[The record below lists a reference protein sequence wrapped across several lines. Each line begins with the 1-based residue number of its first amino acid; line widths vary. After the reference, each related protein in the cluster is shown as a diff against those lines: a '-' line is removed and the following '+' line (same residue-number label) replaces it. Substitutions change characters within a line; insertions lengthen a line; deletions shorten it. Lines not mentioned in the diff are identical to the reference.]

1 MRLSM
6 RMKQIIDLVEPCK
19 TVADIGCDHGYV
31 AIDLIE
37 KGLADTVI
45 AMDVRKGPLSRAME
59 HISQAGLTS
68 RIPCRLSDGLEQLQ
82 PGEAETLIMAGM
94 GGLLITGIL
103 ERGKEKRKRTETLI
117 LQPQSD
123 IPEVR
128 RYLHNDGYQ
137 IQREEMLE
145 EDGKYYIVI
154 QGKPGRESYDKEIYY
169 QYGKNLL
176 DRHSDILYQYL
187 QKEERLYAEIAEQL
201 KGQRGEGAEKRLQE
215 LAQQMEWNWEAQKV
229 YEVKRDY

>member
-6 RMKQIIDLVEPCK
+6 RMRQIIELVEPCG

-37 KGLADTVI
+37 KGQVDTVI
-45 AMDVRKGPLSRAME
+45 AMDVRQGPLSRAME
-59 HISQAGLTS
+59 NISQAGLTS
-68 RIPCRLSDGLEQLQ
+68 RIQCRLSDGLEQLKK
-82 PGEAETLIMAGM
+82 GEADTLIMAGM

-103 ERGKEKRKRTETLI
+103 ERGKEKRKKTETLI

-154 QGKPGRESYDKEIYY
+154 QGIPGRESYDKEIYY

-176 DRHSDILYQYL
+176 DRCSEVLYQYL
-187 QKEERLYAEIAEQL
+187 QKEEQLYATIAEQL
-201 KGQRGEGAEKRLQE
+201 KGQQGEGAEKRLKE
-215 LAQQMEWNWEAQKV
+215 LKQKMEWNREAQKV
-229 YEVKRDY
+229 YEVKGDY